1 MTGDYLF
8 DPQKGSRFSRDDG
21 KLDVTMLSMFIDSMF
36 YLDHLAQIIELVG
49 PIPRRFALSGQDS
62 REFFNRQGEL
72 RHISRLRYW
81 PLKDV
86 LYEKYGFS
94 RDDAEEIDSFLM
106 PMLRYERRVQAIDML
121 HHPWLNNVNPVLEG
135 EREEREQWMKHTRPW
150 KEWERSQRRRRRD

>member
-1 MTGDYLF
+1 M
-8 DPQKGSRFSRDDG
+8 
-21 KLDVTMLSMFIDSMF
+21 
-36 YLDHLAQIIELVG
+36 
-49 PIPRRFALSGQDS
+49 
-62 REFFNRQGEL
+62 

-86 LYEKYGFS
+86 LYEKYGFN
-94 RDDAEEIDSFLM
+94 RDDAEEIESFLM

-135 EREEREQWMKHTRPW
+135 EREERDEWMKHTRPW